1 MTLTPKNSGWIEVIC
16 GPMFS
21 GKTEELI
28 RRLVRAQIAKQ
39 IVAIFKPSTD
49 NRFEEDYIVSHN
61 KRKIKSVQVKHTDT
75 ILDYRDKADVFG
87 IDEAQFFDN
96 SIVEVCRSLAISGKR
111 VVVAGLE
118 KDYLAKSF
126 GPMPELLVDAE
137 YITKVNAICMSC
149 GDPANFSQR
158 ISNETIQVVVGETDK
173 YEARCRICFSR
184 MNYRRWYGWYIRNFC
199 ITWYSVLPIQ

>member
-39 IVAIFKPSTD
+39 RVAIFKPTMD
-49 NRFEEDYIVSHN
+49 IRYEEEYIVSHN
-61 KRKIKSVQVKHTDT
+61 QRKIKSIQVNNTDI
-75 ILDYRDKADVFG
+75 ILDYKEKADVFG
-87 IDEAQFFDN
+87 IDEAQFFDK
-96 SIVEVCRSLAISGKR
+96 SIVNICKELANNGKR
-111 VVVAGLE
+111 VVIAGLE
-118 KDYLAKSF
+118 KDFQSKSF
-126 GPMPELLVDAE
+126 GSMPELLIDAE

-158 ISNETIQVVVGETDK
+158 ISKETNQVVVGETDK
-173 YEARCRICFSR
+173 YEARCRKC
-184 MNYRRWYGWYIRNFC
+184 YH
-199 ITWYSVLPIQ
+199 L

>member
-87 IDEAQFFDN
+87 IDEAQFFDP
-96 SIVEVCRSLAISGKR
+96 SIVRICKSLANFGKR

-118 KDYLAKSF
+118 KDYLANSF
-126 GPMPELLVDAE
+126 GSMPELLVDAE

-149 GDPANFSQR
+149 GDPANYSHR
-158 ISNETIQVVVGETDK
+158 ISLEKKQVVVGETDK
-173 YEARCRICFSR
+173 YEALCRRC
-184 MNYRRWYGWYIRNFC
+184 YKK
-199 ITWYSVLPIQ
+199 ITGEVE